1 MSIFSKI
8 KQWFSW
14 LFPKHEVQVDAQIT
28 ADSMPVEDQKD
39 HQHVHRHVET
49 LLMVKFWWVGL
60 AIVAVAYIIF
70 QSLSALYLI
79 LGAYIISVALESVVL
94 FFQHRGL
101 SRWFSLTL
109 SYIILVAVFLSWF
122 ILIVPFVF
130 SQMSAMIDTL
140 VLSVRAFQSALNTQW
155 LAAIIQDLSWLPWY
169 AKEYVLDIISNP
181 QFAATIQ
188 SDLQNNISQ
197 IVGLW
202 TSYAQNIGNIAVS
215 LISGFFSVVAQLGVV
230 VTLAVFFSIEKKM
243 VMRFIS
249 GLWGKKDYDF
259 VYAKLDR
266 IYARLGLWLRGQTI
280 VCLCVWIA
288 VFIVLQI
295 LALFGFALPSI
306 WSLAIIAWVTNFIP
320 YLWPFLWGIP
330 AVLLAFVN
338 FGGWGIL
345 FVFFAYGLIQ
355 QLESSFLTPY
365 VMNRTVGISPLLI
378 LICLIIGGLVMWFV
392 WVVLAVPIAVII
404 SMVYGEDK

>member
-1 MSIFSKI
+1 MSIFGKI
-8 KQWFSW
+8 KQWLSS
-14 LFPKHEVQVDAQIT
+14 LLPKHQDPVDVDISLDREV
-28 ADSMPVEDQKD
+28 VETETKD
-39 HQHVHRHVET
+39 HQHVHRHVDT

-79 LGAYIISVALESVVL
+79 LGAYIISIALESVVL
-94 FFQHRGL
+94 FFQNRGL

-130 SQMSAMIDTL
+130 SQMSSMLDTL
-140 VLSVRAFQSALNTQW
+140 VSSVRAFQVALNTQW
-155 LAAIIQDLSWLPWY
+155 LSAVIQDLVWLPAY
-169 AKEYVLDIISNP
+169 VKEYVLAIIANP
-181 QFAATIQ
+181 QFAASIQ

-215 LISGFFSVVAQLGVV
+215 LIGWFFSVVGQLGIV

-243 VMRFIS
+243 VMKFIS

-266 IYARLGLWLRGQTI
+266 IYTRLGLWLRGQTI
-280 VCLCVWIA
+280 VCFCVWIA

-295 LALFGFALPSI
+295 LALFGFALPNTG
-306 WSLAIIAWVTNFIP
+306 SLAIIAWVTNFIP
-320 YLWPFLWGIP
+320 YLWPFLWWIP
-330 AVLLAFVN
+330 AALLAFVN
-338 FGGWGIL
+338 LGWWWIL
-345 FVFFAYGLIQ
+345 FVFIAYVIIQ
-355 QLESSFLTPY
+355 QLESTFLTPY
-365 VMNRTVGISPLLI
+365 IMNRTVWISPLLI
-378 LICLIIGGLVMWFV
+378 LICLIVGGLVMWFV

-404 SMVYGEDK
+404 SMIYWD